1 MANFRPRARLLLQ
14 LGDQL
19 IKNESI
25 AILELVKNCYD
36 AGASYAKIEMEK
48 LNQGDGIIVVEDDG
62 CGMDLE
68 IIKSVWLE
76 PGSDYKVKLK
86 KELKENDLRRVPL
99 GEKGIGRFSVHKLGE
114 SIQLISKMKGKNEIE
129 VNIDW
134 TFFNSKKYDYIDQV
148 PIEIKEREP
157 IYFKGNKTG
166 TYIKISN
173 LRTVQWSETV
183 LKDIYR
189 SVNAFTTPFK
199 TLDSFKVDFK
209 IDDDDILEKIPTVD
223 EIKNLALYRFY
234 CEIEGSE
241 ITSFYYSFNPY
252 PLMDKLRPRKL
263 IYNYKGYKNNFIG
276 IESIKEL
283 VKKPTRNP
291 KKNKKES
298 IPIDLNAKGQK
309 IGPVKFEGWIF
320 DRQSK
325 ILKLAETDTRA
336 LRNYLDQNGGVR
348 VYKDGI
354 RVYDYGEPEN
364 DWLGLEKQ
372 RLYDPGVK
380 INKGLILAAV
390 LIDGKKCTSLEEK
403 TNREGFVDNEAYRT
417 FRDAIGYLMF
427 TIETY
432 RNEDK
437 DNVRYQYG
445 LSAKTEPVMASIDDL
460 KDYLESKIKDEQ
472 IKKTCLYKLD
482 KIENDYKSL
491 NEILLTSAEA
501 GLNYSVALHEIEKIT
516 KEIKIVIKQEKTSQR
531 IVKLIEHLAE
541 LIEMYAMI
549 IKKSKKKVEGLKE
562 LITNA
567 LFYVQYRLKAHEI
580 TIVENYLLFKADD
593 QLLCNRRLIISS
605 LLNIIDNSIYWLER
619 AQQQNK
625 KIFISIASLS
635 KEHIELTIAD
645 NGKGFALPAEQMI
658 KPFISLKPGGM
669 GLGLHIVNE
678 IVTAQGG
685 HLVFNN
691 TISKELPKEF
701 TKGAVVKL
709 IMKRNL

>member
-1 MANFRPRARLLLQ
+1 VANFRPRARLLLQ

>member
-36 AGASYAKIEMEK
+36 AGASYAKIVMER
-48 LNQGDGIIVVEDDG
+48 LNQGNGIIIVEDDG

-76 PGSDYKVKLK
+76 PGSDYKVKIK
-86 KELKENDLRRVPL
+86 KELKENDQRRVPL

-114 SIQLISKMKGKNEIE
+114 SIQLISRMKGKNEIE

-134 TFFNSKKYDYIDQV
+134 TSFNSKKYDYIDQV
-148 PIEIKEREP
+148 PIDIKEREP
-157 IYFKGNKTG
+157 IYFKGSKTG

-173 LRTVQWSETV
+173 LRTVQWSESV

-189 SVNAFTTPFK
+189 SVNAFTTPFQ
-199 TLDSFKVDFK
+199 TVDSFKVDFQ
-209 IDDDDILEKIPTVD
+209 IDDENILEKIPTVD

-234 CEIEGSE
+234 CEIDGKE

-252 PLMDKLRPRKL
+252 PAMDKLKPRNL
-263 IYNYKGYKNNFIG
+263 IYNYKKYKNNFPE

-283 VKKPTRNP
+283 VTKPTRNP

-298 IPIDLNAKGQK
+298 IPIDLNGKGHK

-325 ILKLAETDTRA
+325 ILKLAETDTKA

-390 LIDGKKCTSLEEK
+390 MLDGKKCTSLEEK

-437 DNVRYQYG
+437 DNVRTQYG
-445 LSAKTEPVMASIDDL
+445 LSSKTEPVLASIDDL
-460 KDYLESKIKDEQ
+460 KDYLESKIKDEK

-482 KIENDYKSL
+482 KIESDYKSL

-516 KEIKIVIKQEKTSQR
+516 KEIKIVIKQEKTSLR
-531 IVKLIEHLAE
+531 VVKLIEHLAE

-549 IKKSKKKVEGLKE
+549 IKKSKKKVEGFKE

-580 TIVENYLLFKADD
+580 TIVDDYLSFKGND

-605 LLNIIDNSIYWLER
+605 LLNILDNSIYWLER
-619 AQQQNK
+619 AQPQNK

-645 NGKGFALPAEQMI
+645 NGKGFALSADQMI
-658 KPFISLKPGGM
+658 KPFMSLKPGGM

-691 TISKELPKEF
+691 TISSSLPKEF
-701 TKGAVVKL
+701 IKGAIVKL
-709 IMKRNL
+709 ILKRDL